1 VAPDAVRPAVG
12 AYLVGSDGPGS
23 LSVQHRRTG
32 ATWTVRAEVRRP
44 DGATVDTL
52 AQADHDGNG
61 KTFPLGWLPEYEQE
75 QIRLALRR
83 ELRRQ
88 VLTPEEDRRIAEGS
102 LRFDRAVAFS
112 LVRQLP
118 ADPREAHG
126 LDFDRLS
133 RTLDLLA
140 LERLA
145 IPFDAQTRFY
155 RILTRGPR
163 ETRRHFAR
171 LAPRFGFVAGVT
183 DSG

>member
-1 VAPDAVRPAVG
+1 M
-12 AYLVGSDGPGS
+12 
-23 LSVQHRRTG
+23 
-32 ATWTVRAEVRRP
+32 
-44 DGATVDTL
+44 
-52 AQADHDGNG
+52 
-61 KTFPLGWLPEYEQE
+61 
-75 QIRLALRR
+75 
-83 ELRRQ
+83 
-88 VLTPEEDRRIAEGS
+88 
-102 LRFDRAVAFS
+102 RFDRAVAFS

-163 ETRRHFAR
+163 ETRRRFAQ
-171 LAPRFGFVAGVT
+171 LAPRFGFVTSLTERIAE
-183 DSG
+183 SG